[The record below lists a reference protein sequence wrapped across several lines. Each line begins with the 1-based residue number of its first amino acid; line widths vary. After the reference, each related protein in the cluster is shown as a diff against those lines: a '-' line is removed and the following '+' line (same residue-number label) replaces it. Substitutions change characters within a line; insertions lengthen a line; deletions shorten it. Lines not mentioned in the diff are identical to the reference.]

1 VTCFTGIAI
10 IAVHNASGSLRRK
23 PMGKPQRFLT
33 WLTVDVTVIA
43 ISMIIIAVGVWIG
56 FEGPSFP

>member
-1 VTCFTGIAI
+1 M
-10 IAVHNASGSLRRK
+10 RREFK
-23 PMGKPQRFLT
+23 AQNNGQATMRFPT